1 MTFNEAIEQER
12 ERLTDH
18 YVDKWLWEQERTFT
32 VSDEKEFREYLEG
45 AVSYAVA
52 CMLVVKYFPMEI
64 NTIRKKD
71 LRETIR
77 VLQQRNEDLEGKVEF
92 YRGLLDKEIEDRR

>member
-18 YVDKWLWEQERTFT
+18 YVDKWLWEQERIFT

-64 NTIRKKD
+64 NTVKKKD
-71 LRETIR
+71 LREEIR
-77 VLQQRNEDLEGKVEF
+77 VLRQRNDVLENKLAF
-92 YRGLLDKEIEDRR
+92 YKGLIDKEIEDRR